1 MSKMSWLQAENQMR
15 MEEIRY
21 ILCCGELE
29 YMDLLDE
36 YVLLVSM
43 DGERHISI
51 SNLEKMKK
59 EIDD

>member
-1 MSKMSWLQAENQMR
+1 MSWLQAETQMR

>member
-36 YVLLVSM
+36 YVLLV
-43 DGERHISI
+43 R
-51 SNLEKMKK
+51 EKLA
-59 EIDD
+59 DD